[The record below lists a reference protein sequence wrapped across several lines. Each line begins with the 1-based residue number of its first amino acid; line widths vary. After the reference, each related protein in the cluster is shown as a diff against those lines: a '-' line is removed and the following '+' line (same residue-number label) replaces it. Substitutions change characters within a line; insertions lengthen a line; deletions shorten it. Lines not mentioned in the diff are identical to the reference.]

1 MYVAINDRY
10 ENMPFILCEISA
22 CVELRE
28 VKVRA

>member
-10 ENMPFILCEISA
+10 ENMPFIICGISA